1 MKKVILLFIIIGT
14 TKVFSQDV
22 DIPIVKNIIKFGV
35 KGGLNFNAPGDIT
48 QAPSQFSN
56 IEEAKDQVSG
66 FYVGV
71 YSQIKLFMLYARPEL
86 HFTKYNTNFANITVG
101 QSRIEAPVSLGF
113 KFLPVLSG
121 FAGPTFRYQ
130 LAGDASDYSID
141 NVTNN
146 ATLGIHFGVRAHF
159 GKLGVDIRYDRGI
172 TEEEST
178 ILSSNNLNVGTI
190 DNRPNLLS
198 LGISYAF

>member
-1 MKKVILLFIIIGT
+1 
-14 TKVFSQDV
+14 
-22 DIPIVKNIIKFGV
+22 
-35 KGGLNFNAPGDIT
+35 
-48 QAPSQFSN
+48 
-56 IEEAKDQVSG
+56 
-66 FYVGV
+66 
-71 YSQIKLFMLYARPEL
+71 MLYVRPEL
-86 HFTKYNTNFANITVG
+86 HFTKYNTNFDNITVG

-113 KFLPVLSG
+113 KLLPVLSG

-159 GKLGVDIRYDRGI
+159 GKLGVDVRYDRGI

>member
-48 QAPSQFSN
+48 QTPSQFSN

-71 YSQIKLFMLYARPEL
+71 YSQIKLFMLYVRPEL
-86 HFTKYNTNFANITVG
+86 HFTKYNTNFDNITVG

-159 GKLGVDIRYDRGI
+159 GKLGVDVRYDRGI